1 MPSTLL
7 FVRHGQNPANLSRQL
22 SCRTVDLSLNERG
35 RAQARA
41 VAAHLASGAEGRID
55 ALFSSPLR
63 RAGETAE
70 VIGLALG
77 LETTVLEG
85 LRELD
90 VGDLEGRSDEEAWR
104 LHDAVDAEWLE
115 GREGAFPGGEDLPT
129 FLARFR
135 AAVATIAE
143 AVPDGR
149 AVVVG
154 HGGFL
159 RIGMAN
165 VFRLPGAAPMTDAIG
180 NCSILELELTGSG
193 SDLSGRVV
201 GWARVDHLLAL
212 DPA

>member
-1 MPSTLL
+1 MPATIL
-7 FVRHGQNPANLSRQL
+7 FVRHGQNPANVTRQL
-22 SCRTVDLSLNERG
+22 SHRHVDLSLNDQG
-35 RAQARA
+35 RSQARA
-41 VAAHLASGAEGRID
+41 VAAHLAAGGEGRID

-63 RAGETAE
+63 RARETAE
-70 VIGLALG
+70 VIGQALG
-77 LETTVLEG
+77 LEITVLED

-90 VGDLEGRSDEEAWR
+90 VGDLEGRSDDEAWR

-115 GREGAFPGGEDLPT
+115 GREGVFPGGEDLPT

-135 AAVATIAE
+135 RAVGAVAE

-165 VFRLPGAAPMTDAIG
+165 LFRAPGVAPMTDPIP
-180 NCSILELELTGSG
+180 NCSILELELTADGAE
-193 SDLSGRVV
+193 LRGRVI
-201 GWARVDHLLAL
+201 GWARADHLLAV